1 MLEKHVISWSMKVWL
16 RMTERDSSAVGQ
28 ESRSQNDKEILK
40 QKGGI
45 NMRNKKGFTLA
56 ELSIVLA
63 LVAVISAVVVSFTVM
78 MSERTKANQYKL
90 NLIQELDFV
99 ETTIEGF
106 VDSVGGANAVFDDSS
121 SGVLSADVG
130 GNTHS
135 IGFSVD
141 SSVLTVSRPDISE
154 YSITLETINGL
165 SFKVVSSGNESLI
178 ICTATYFDNN
188 ALISQSFTVFSRVGQ
203 TVGA

>member
-1 MLEKHVISWSMKVWL
+1 
-16 RMTERDSSAVGQ
+16 
-28 ESRSQNDKEILK
+28 
-40 QKGGI
+40 
-45 NMRNKKGFTLA
+45 MRNKKGFTLA

-63 LVAVISAVVVSFTVM
+63 LVAVISAVVVSFAIM

-135 IGFSVD
+135 ISFSVD

-165 SFKVVSSGNESLI
+165 SFKVVSSANESLI
-178 ICTATYFDNN
+178 MCTATYFDNN
-188 ALISQSFTVFSRVGQ
+188 ALIRQTFTVFSRVGQ

>member
-1 MLEKHVISWSMKVWL
+1 
-16 RMTERDSSAVGQ
+16 
-28 ESRSQNDKEILK
+28 
-40 QKGGI
+40 
-45 NMRNKKGFTLA
+45 MRNKKGFTLA

-63 LVAVISAVVVSFTVM
+63 LVAIISAVVVSFAIM

-106 VDSVGGANAVFDDSS
+106 VDSVGGAVAVFDDSS
-121 SGVLSADVG
+121 NGVLSAEIG
-130 GNTHS
+130 GNTHFIS
-135 IGFSVD
+135 FDVD
-141 SSVLTVSRPDISE
+141 GGVLTVSRPDISE
-154 YSITLETINGL
+154 YSITLETISSL
-165 SFKVVSSGNESLI
+165 SFKVVLSGNESLI

-203 TVGA
+203 EIGA